1 MQSDCPKLEQIRK
14 TVNNTSIGQNA
25 AVQTNAMRGR
35 NPKPEL
41 AAMRD
46 PGNEIVRSL
55 SEKDVLKSSNSYGK
69 GNRSISSKGLGL
81 RNSSSIATKQKR
93 RTKENVDNA
102 NACYE
107 NRNTK
112 EGHAHADITN
122 RTKSAPMHDRKVA
135 SLGHA
140 KSIEASSPPLRRQ
153 HSATDLE
160 RKKMLEG
167 VTDDELSYITRV
179 NTKKNAHRNLK
190 SRFTRA
196 KLAMESISSVQPMDA
211 LPLVS
216 PSKEAGSGGFQKRES
231 SLYSPKLQAVAN
243 EEPFHCA
250 GSSDSCLDFEPAT
263 AEFTD
268 LSVDSSTISGR
279 TPTPSV
285 RISTVRT
292 VVSISDLAR
301 AGKASVAEED
311 KEHPSRTTAKTLI
324 PRSMQN
330 PPAKIDP
337 LKVAQLR
344 KSPRGLSP
352 NSSPK
357 HA

>member
-1 MQSDCPKLEQIRK
+1 MPSDSPKLEQIRK

-25 AVQTNAMRGR
+25 AVQTNAMRVR
-35 NPKPEL
+35 SSKPEL
-41 AAMRD
+41 AAIRD
-46 PGNEIVRSL
+46 PGKEIARSL
-55 SEKDVLKSSNSYGK
+55 SEKDVLKSANSYSK

-81 RNSSSIATKQKR
+81 RNSSVIATKQKR
-93 RTKENVDNA
+93 RTREIVDNA
-102 NACYE
+102 HAGSE
-107 NRNTK
+107 NQNPTD
-112 EGHAHADITN
+112 GHAHTDLPS
-122 RTKSAPMHDRKVA
+122 RTKSAPMHERKVA

-140 KSIEASSPPLRRQ
+140 KSIEASSPSLRRP
-153 HSATDLE
+153 HSTTDLE
-160 RKKMLEG
+160 HKKLLEG

-250 GSSDSCLDFEPAT
+250 GSGDSVLDFEPAT
-263 AEFTD
+263 ADFTD
-268 LSVDSSTISGR
+268 LSIDSSPVSGR

-311 KEHPSRTTAKTLI
+311 KEHPSRATAKALI

-337 LKVAQLR
+337 PKIAQHR
-344 KSPRGLSP
+344 NSPRGLSP